1 MPDKT
6 RKKQWIDNLLNLLDR
21 ERISVFSRYD
31 LANLIKDEKHEI
43 EIPRSMSISRLSR
56 VLIEEGGI
64 KEIEILREGR
74 TTSQGS
80 KNRFTRGE
88 VSPFEIGLSIRRDS
102 YLSHS
107 SAVFLHGL
115 TEQIPKTI
123 YVNKEQSPKPQSRSG
138 LSQPAIDRAFNSS
151 PRKSQYVFVSSQYRY
166 VLLNGKNTD
175 RLGVSKIE
183 GPNGNLLDVTN
194 LERTLID
201 IVVRT
206 AYSGG
211 IYEILEAYK
220 SARQKASIE
229 SLLDMLKKLN
239 FVYPYHQSIGFI
251 MEQAGYEEAQLD
263 KVRSIGI
270 KWKFYLDYKIVE
282 PEYSERWKLYYPK
295 GM

>member
-6 RKKQWIDNLLNLLDR
+6 RKKQWLDNLLNLLDR

-31 LANLIKDEKHEI
+31 LANLINDKKFNI
-43 EIPRSMSISRLSR
+43 GIPRSMSISRLSR

-64 KEIEILREGR
+64 KEIELLREGR
-74 TTSQGS
+74 KTSQGS
-80 KNRFTRGE
+80 KNRFIRGE

-151 PRKSQYVFVSSQYRY
+151 PRKSQYVFISSQYRY
-166 VLLNGKNTD
+166 VLLSGKNTG
-175 RLGVSKIE
+175 RLGVLKTE

-201 IVVRT
+201 IIVRT

-229 SLLDMLKKLN
+229 SLLDMLKQLN

-251 MEQAGYEEAQLD
+251 MEQAGYEEEQLD

-295 GM
+295 GI